1 MWRDDAYLLDM
12 LNAARKIQTFLQGMS
27 EDEFRKS
34 ELHQQAVM
42 RLIQIIGEA
51 ARKISDACKQ
61 AHPEIAWVQ
70 ISGMRNYLIHE
81 YFRINLDT
89 VWQVVHNHI
98 PALIAQLEPLVPP
111 DNLTEEQ

>member
-12 LNAARKIQTFLQGMS
+12 LNAARKIQTFTQDIS
-27 EDEFRKS
+27 ENEFRES

-51 ARKISDACKQ
+51 SRKVSEAYKV

-70 ISGMRNYLIHE
+70 MGGMRNYLIHE

-89 VWQVVHNHI
+89 VWQVVNIHI
-98 PALIAQLEPLVPP
+98 PALITLLEPLVPP
-111 DNLTEEQ
+111 DE

>member
-12 LNAARKIQTFLQGMS
+12 LNAARKIQSFTQGMN

-51 ARKISDACKQ
+51 ARKTSEDYKQ
-61 AHPEIAWVQ
+61 LHPEIAWVQ

-81 YFRINLDT
+81 YFRINMDT
-89 VWQVVHNHI
+89 VWQVIQVHI
-98 PALIAQLEPLVPP
+98 PALIAHLEPLVPP
-111 DNLTEEQ
+111 DNPTEEQ